1 MAKRRRKRK
10 RKGLFRKL
18 LKAGALL
25 ALAPMIPAMVGLIAA
40 TLTTNPMA
48 ARALKKKLKKKKLK
62 DIVKMFMEKV
72 IKKKHFEGSL
82 ESSFDYEYAF
92 EGEAFHFDGDHVQ
105 ALDLLY
111 ESSMGQLESLERD
124 DMDGEG
130 DNFVQAIADIV
141 KMIFGFFKG
150 LKKKKD
156 KGEDLTP
163 AEHEAAE
170 KSDVSEEKADEA
182 VHKAQMQ
189 KAGMFSLDPK
199 LLMIL
204 GGALV
209 LFVLLKKK

>member
-1 MAKRRRKRK
+1 MAKRRRK

-72 IKKKHFEGSL
+72 VKKKHFEGSL
-82 ESSFDYEYAF
+82 EDSFDYGYAF
-92 EGEAFHFDGDHVQ
+92 EGENFHFDGDHVQ

-189 KAGMFSLDPK
+189 KAGMFNLDPK